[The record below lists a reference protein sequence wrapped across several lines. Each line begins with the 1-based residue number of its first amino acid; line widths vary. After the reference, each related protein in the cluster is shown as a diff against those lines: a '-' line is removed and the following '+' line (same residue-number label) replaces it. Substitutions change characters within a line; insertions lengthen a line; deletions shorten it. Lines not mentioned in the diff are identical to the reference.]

1 MDELEVKCIKETQR
15 GPLRGPLK
23 VSSPED
29 KGSSLE
35 SITTLFKSFW
45 WVIHQTFANFDV
57 LAIGVAG
64 AAGASAPAGN
74 FCPGPG

>member
-1 MDELEVKCIKETQR
+1 MTQ
-15 GPLRGPLK
+15 
-23 VSSPED
+23 
-29 KGSSLE
+29 
-35 SITTLFKSFW
+35 FKSFW

-74 FCPGPG
+74 FGPGPGGASAPAEIFGPGPGGAIAPAIMKSWLPTKIKKLPS